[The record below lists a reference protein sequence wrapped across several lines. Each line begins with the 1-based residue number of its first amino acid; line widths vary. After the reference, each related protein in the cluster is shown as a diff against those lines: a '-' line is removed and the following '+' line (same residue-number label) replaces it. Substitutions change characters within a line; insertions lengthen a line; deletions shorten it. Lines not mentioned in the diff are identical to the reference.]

1 MTTQDTLLRA
11 ADLARRLNCGKSTI
25 YKLAKTGKIPVVR
38 IGMTGVRFDF
48 PAVLASLQ
56 HEAMDRP

>member
-1 MTTQDTLLRA
+1 MATQETLLRA
-11 ADLARRLNCGKSTI
+11 ADVARRLNCGKSTI
-25 YKLAKTGKIPVVR
+25 YKLAKIGKIPVVR

-56 HEAMDRP
+56 DDAWKPS